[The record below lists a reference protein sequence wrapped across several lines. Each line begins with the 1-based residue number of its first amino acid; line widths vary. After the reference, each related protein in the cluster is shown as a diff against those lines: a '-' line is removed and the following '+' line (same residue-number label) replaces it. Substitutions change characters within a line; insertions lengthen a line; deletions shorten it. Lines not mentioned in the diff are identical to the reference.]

1 MRKKLWS
8 VILTAAIA
16 VGALAGCGQTG
27 TIAATDTT
35 QEADTTAEAATDN
48 GTDAVAEAED
58 FLVIDLVH
66 ILVPDRIQHVLSVL
80 GDLVEQI
87 CLQILIALVHLK
99 LLSAE
104 RAVLDVLDVGGR
116 RHVGADGLSARAVD

>member
-16 VGALAGCGQTG
+16 VGTLAGCGQTG

-48 GTDAVAEAED
+48 GTDAVAEAET
-58 FLVIDLVH
+58 
-66 ILVPDRIQHVLSVL
+66 
-80 GDLVEQI
+80 
-87 CLQILIALVHLK
+87 
-99 LLSAE
+99 
-104 RAVLDVLDVGGR
+104 
-116 RHVGADGLSARAVD
+116 ADADTQDTDTAADITEAKDY